1 MKELPPKIEQVV
13 QVELTPAQKTAY
25 TQLQIAARAEVDA
38 MRESGGATRMK
49 VLTALLRLRQACC
62 DLRLLSDKS
71 EAPSAKLDALL
82 ELLGEAVDGGHRTLV
97 FSQFTSMLDLI
108 APALTEVGI
117 SWCRLDGSTKDR
129 GAVVEQFQSDDS
141 ISVFLI
147 SLKAGGA
154 GLNLTGAD
162 TVIHFDPWWNP
173 AVEAQATDRA
183 HRIGQKNVV
192 TSIKLIAR
200 DTVEQ
205 KVLEMQAKKKILSL
219 ELLDPE
225 NMASLSAEDVGEL
238 IG

>member
-1 MKELPPKIEQVV
+1 
-13 QVELTPAQKTAY
+13 
-25 TQLQIAARAEVDA
+25 
-38 MRESGGATRMK
+38 MK

-62 DLRLLSDKS
+62 DLRLLHGKS

-82 ELLGEAVDGGHRTLV
+82 ELLGEAVDGGHRVLV

-108 APALTEVGI
+108 APALDEAGI

-129 GAVVEQFQSDDS
+129 GAVVRDS
-141 ISVFLI
+141 KPTHRSLFFSSASKPVARAWISP
-147 SLKAGGA
+147 
-154 GLNLTGAD
+154 GAD

-192 TSIKLIAR
+192 TSIELIAR

-205 KVLEMQAKKKILSL
+205 RVLDMQAKKNI
-219 ELLDPE
+219 
-225 NMASLSAEDVGEL
+225 SAKNFS
-238 IG
+238 IRIPSKA